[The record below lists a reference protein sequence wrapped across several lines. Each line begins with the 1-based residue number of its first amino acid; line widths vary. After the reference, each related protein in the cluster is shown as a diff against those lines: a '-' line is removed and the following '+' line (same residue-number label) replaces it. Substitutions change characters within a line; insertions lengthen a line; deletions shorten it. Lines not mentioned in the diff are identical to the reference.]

1 MLIDNVRNLVQRILP
16 SRVFGAVFGVYSS
29 LKTAAHI
36 GIKDCIRLR
45 SVAKGSSEELAQFHF
60 PGTAHPVYVRPGSTD
75 ADIAEAALIR
85 QYHACLRPKFPVSLI
100 VDAGAYAGYTTVF
113 FANRYPDTEIIAL
126 EPDTENYSLAQMNL
140 SPYGERVK
148 LLNAAVWYRSGP
160 VRVLPDRRFDST
172 QVGETTDE
180 EGYSCTGLNM
190 MSLLE
195 KSGQQRIS
203 IFKCD
208 IEGAEEFI
216 FNEEANV
223 WIEQTDSI
231 LMEIHSA
238 RAHEAVYSVMQ
249 RHPFKVFTNRELHV
263 FFRASPSR
271 SLLKSKRGNL
281 HRI

>member
-1 MLIDNVRNLVQRILP
+1 LP
-16 SRVFGAVFGVYSS
+16 SPQE
-29 LKTAAHI
+29 L
-36 GIKDCIRLR
+36 
-45 SVAKGSSEELAQFHF
+45 AKGSSEEIAQFHF
-60 PGTAHPVYVRPGSTD
+60 PGIAHPVYVRPGSTD

-85 QYHACLRPKFPVSLI
+85 LYHACLRPKFPVSLI
-100 VDAGAYAGYTTVF
+100 VDAAAYAGYTAVF
-113 FANRYPDTEIIAL
+113 FANKYPDAEIIAL
-126 EPDTENYSLAQMNL
+126 EPDAENYSLAQMNL

-160 VRVLPDRRFDST
+160 IRVLPDRRSDST
-172 QVGETTDE
+172 QVAETTDKK
-180 EGYSCTGLNM
+180 GYPCIGLNM

-216 FNEEANV
+216 FSEEADV

-238 RAHEAVYSVMQ
+238 RAYDAVYSIMR

-263 FFRASPSR
+263 FFRVSPSR
-271 SLLKSKRGNL
+271 SLIKSLRGNL
-281 HRI
+281 H

>member
-1 MLIDNVRNLVQRILP
+1 MLIDNVRNSVQRILP

-36 GIKDCIRLR
+36 GVKDCLRLR

-60 PGTAHPVYVRPGSTD
+60 PGTVHPVYVRPGSTD
-75 ADIAEAALIR
+75 AEVAEAALVR
-85 QYHACLRPKFPVSLI
+85 QYHACLKPKFPVSLI
-100 VDAGAYAGYTTVF
+100 IDAGAYAGYTSVF
-113 FANRYPDTEIIAL
+113 FANRYPDAKIIAL
-126 EPDTENYSLAQMNL
+126 EPDAENYSVAQMNL
-140 SPYGERVK
+140 SPYAERVK
-148 LLNAAVWYRSGP
+148 LLHAAVWYRSGP
-160 VRVLPDRRFDST
+160 IRVLPERRFDST
-172 QVGETTDE
+172 HVGEMTDD
-180 EGYSCTGLNM
+180 EGFPCLGLNM

-195 KSGQQRIS
+195 KSAQQRIS

-216 FNEEANV
+216 FNEEADV

-238 RAHEAVYSVMQ
+238 RAYDAVFSIMR

-263 FFRASPSR
+263 FFRVSPSR
-271 SLLKSKRGNL
+271 SLIKSLRGNL
-281 HRI
+281 H